1 MMKGRHLRVGLLC
14 MSILVE
20 RIQLIEIHAGQ
31 CGHEGHGHYGHEP
44 FLVIKQIH
52 SLLSVFSSSSW
63 S

>member
-44 FLVIKQIH
+44 FLVIKQIQ
-52 SLLSVFSSSSW
+52 SYI
-63 S
+63 

>member
-31 CGHEGHGHYGHEP
+31 CGHEGHGHSLWSRTIFSYQADS
-44 FLVIKQIH
+44 FLVERI
-52 SLLSVFSSSSW
+52 
-63 S
+63 